1 MKKIYLLWILFIACA
16 MALGIQGCDDNK
28 TYAEMEEEE
37 RDAINLFKSELED
50 SIGATFISED
60 QFVEQDS
67 TTGPN
72 EFVLFDETGV
82 YMNVVTRGEGEV
94 LGNGTHDIL
103 TRFIEIALSTNDAAG
118 CHKGDTLAIN
128 WGTSSYYV
136 NPDVFRLTISNGSYS
151 GKFGGGSNDSE
162 NSVMATI
169 YQTSAVPS
177 GWLLPLRFLKVGRT
191 VDSEKISRVRLIVPH
206 SEGTG
211 TAMSA
216 VYPCYYEIT
225 YSLY

>member
-94 LGNGTHDIL
+94 L
-103 TRFIEIALSTNDAAG
+103 
-118 CHKGDTLAIN
+118 
-128 WGTSSYYV
+128 
-136 NPDVFRLTISNGSYS
+136 
-151 GKFGGGSNDSE
+151 
-162 NSVMATI
+162 
-169 YQTSAVPS
+169 
-177 GWLLPLRFLKVGRT
+177 
-191 VDSEKISRVRLIVPH
+191 
-206 SEGTG
+206 
-211 TAMSA
+211 
-216 VYPCYYEIT
+216 
-225 YSLY
+225 

>member
-1 MKKIYLLWILFIACA
+1 MKKIYLFFILFVACA
-16 MALGIQGCDDNK
+16 MAVGIQGCDNNK

-37 RDAINLFKSELED
+37 RAAITLFKSDLED
-50 SIGATFISED
+50 AIGATFISED
-60 QFVEQDS
+60 QFIAQDS

-72 EFVLFDETGV
+72 EFVLFDESGV

-94 LGNGTHDIL
+94 LGNGTHDML

-128 WGTSSYYV
+128 WGTSSYFN
-136 NPDVFRLTISNGSYS
+136 NPDEFQLTISGGSYS
-151 GKFGGGSNDSE
+151 GRFADG
-162 NSVMATI
+162 SVMATI

-177 GWLLPLRFLKVGRT
+177 GWLLPLRFLKVART
-191 VDSEKISRVRLIVPH
+191 VDSEKIVRVRLIVPH

>member
-1 MKKIYLLWILFIACA
+1 MKKIYLFFILFVACA
-16 MALGIQGCDDNK
+16 MAVGIQGCDNNK

-60 QFVEQDS
+60 QFIAQDS

-72 EFVLFDETGV
+72 EFVLFDESGV

-94 LGNGTHDIL
+94 LGNSTHDML

-128 WGTSSYYV
+128 WGTSSYFN
-136 NPDVFRLTISNGSYS
+136 NPDEFQLTISGGSYS
-151 GKFGGGSNDSE
+151 GRFAYG
-162 NSVMATI
+162 SVMATI

-177 GWLLPLRFLKVGRT
+177 GWLLPLRFLKVART
-191 VDSEKISRVRLIVPH
+191 VDSEKIARVRLIVPH

>member
-1 MKKIYLLWILFIACA
+1 MKKIYLFFILFVACA
-16 MALGIQGCDDNK
+16 MAVGIQGCDNNK

-60 QFVEQDS
+60 QFIAQDS

-72 EFVLFDETGV
+72 EFVLFDESGV

-94 LGNGTHDIL
+94 LGNGTHDML

-128 WGTSSYYV
+128 WGTSSYFN
-136 NPDVFRLTISNGSYS
+136 NPDDFQLTISGGSYS
-151 GKFGGGSNDSE
+151 GRFAKG
-162 NSVMATI
+162 SVMATI

-177 GWLLPLRFLKVGRT
+177 GWLLPLRFLKVART
-191 VDSEKISRVRLIVPH
+191 VDSEKIVRVRLIVPH

>member
-1 MKKIYLLWILFIACA
+1 MKKIYLLWILFIVCA

-94 LGNGTHDIL
+94 LGNGTHDML

-128 WGTSSYYV
+128 WGTSSYF
-136 NPDVFRLTISNGSYS
+136 NTTDEFQLTISNGSYS
-151 GKFGGGSNDSE
+151 GRFVEG
-162 NSVMATI
+162 SVMATI